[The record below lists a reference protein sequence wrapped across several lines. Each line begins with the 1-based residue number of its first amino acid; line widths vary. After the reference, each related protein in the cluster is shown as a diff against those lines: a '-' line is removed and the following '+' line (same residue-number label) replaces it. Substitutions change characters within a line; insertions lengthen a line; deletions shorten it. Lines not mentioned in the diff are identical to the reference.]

1 MICIFALVKSWDINK
16 SSRFIVLAFATALL
30 MSLIRYPL
38 RVKFLIRVCDA
49 LSNKLSSF
57 KIVLGTLIILC
68 HIHTTAST
76 ERSGFRSLQTI
87 IRALDKREYLVIIRD
102 IFC

>member
-1 MICIFALVKSWDINK
+1 M
-16 SSRFIVLAFATALL
+16 
-30 MSLIRYPL
+30 

-76 ERSGFRSLQTI
+76 ERSGFRSLQTTCI